1 MLLILS
7 SAKTLVFDDILTVPQ
22 ITRPIFQEEEQFL
35 VNYLQTLSTEQLGK
49 ILQVS
54 ESLATLNY
62 QRYQSF
68 TTTQKQAA
76 ILAYRGDVF
85 QQLEIEKFQDTDYLF
100 AQEHLRIISGL
111 YGILRPLDQIR
122 PYRLE
127 MNTRLKSENLSKF
140 WTEKVSKYLNRELE
154 KHQTKVLINLASD
167 EYYRVINPKYFPYP
181 ILKVSFKEIRD
192 GKLKT
197 IGLLAKK
204 SRGLMTN
211 WIIKNKIY
219 DPSQLKDYSGLL
231 GYNYNESLSNEQEIV
246 FLK

>member
-7 SAKTLVFDDILTVPQ
+7 SAKTLVFNYILTVPQ
-22 ITRPIFQEEEQFL
+22 ITQPIFQEEEQFL

-68 TTTQKQAA
+68 TTAQKQAA

-85 QQLEIEKFQDTDYLF
+85 QQLEIDKFQDNDYLF
-100 AQEHLRIISGL
+100 AQQHLRIISGL
-111 YGILRPLDQIR
+111 YGILRPFDQIR

-127 MNTRLKSENLSKF
+127 MNTRFKSEKLSKF
-140 WTEKVSKYLNRELE
+140 WTEKLTNYLNQELE
-154 KHQTKVLINLASD
+154 KHQTKVLLNLASD
-167 EYYRVINPKYFPYP
+167 EYSRVINPRDFHYP
-181 ILKVSFKEIRD
+181 ILKVSFKEIRE

-211 WIIKNKIY
+211 WIIKNKI
-219 DPSQLKDYSGLL
+219 DNPLELKDYSGL